1 MNARFRALADDL
13 VALFRRGTGTALED
27 TAFDELA
34 RRVFRYQF
42 DESPEYG
49 SFCRGR
55 GMDPGSVSHWREIPA
70 VPTRA
75 FKALT
80 LVSGAPDEV
89 DTVFRTSGTSRGP
102 GTRGEHHVL
111 DLRLY
116 RESLLPNFRDHVLR
130 DGARLPLVSLIPS
143 PEASPDSSLS
153 YMMGVVAEELAEEG
167 GGWYVDPEQGI
178 LEKDLARALERL
190 EGQGTPV
197 LVAGTAFS
205 FVHWM
210 DAMDRNGWRFS
221 LPAGSRIMETGGFK
235 GRSRSVSRQE
245 LYRGLAQRLGIPV
258 NRMVN
263 EYGMTELLSQFY
275 DDPYG
280 VGGSAL
286 RRGPHRG
293 PPWVRTRIL
302 DPTTLEEK
310 EPGDVGILC
319 HHDLA
324 NLGSVSAVLTEDLGV
339 AAEGGFR
346 VLGRASE
353 AEPRGCS
360 LAMDELLGRG
370 SGRVSD
376 RGARASSERTS
387 GRSS

>member
-1 MNARFRALADDL
+1 MNDRFRALADDL
-13 VALFRRGTGTALED
+13 VALFRRGTGTPLED
-27 TAFDELA
+27 GAFDDLA

-42 DESPEYG
+42 DESPVYG

-55 GMDPGSVSHWREIPA
+55 GIDPGSVTHWREIPA

-75 FKALT
+75 FKTLA
-80 LVSGAPDEV
+80 LVSGPPDEV
-89 DTVFRTSGTSRGP
+89 DIVFRTSGTSRGS
-102 GTRGEHHVL
+102 GNRGEHHVL

-116 RESLLPNFRDHVLR
+116 RESLLPNFRDHLLE
-130 DGARLPLVSLIPS
+130 DGARLPLVALIPS
-143 PEASPDSSLS
+143 PEAAADSSLS
-153 YMMGVVAEELAEEG
+153 YMMGVVAEELAEAG

-178 LEKDLARALERL
+178 LEKELARALERF
-190 EGQGTPV
+190 EGRDAPV

-210 DAMDRNGWRFS
+210 DAMDRHGWCFT

-235 GRSRSVSRQE
+235 GRSRSVSREE

-258 NRMVN
+258 EWMVN

-275 DDPYG
+275 DDISEKPDR
-280 VGGSAL
+280 AP
-286 RRGPHRG
+286 RRGPHQG
-293 PPWVRTRIL
+293 PPWVRTRVL

-310 EPGDVGILC
+310 EPGEVGILC

-339 AAEGGFR
+339 AEEGGFR

-353 AEPRGCS
+353 ADPRGCS
-360 LAMDELLGRG
+360 LAMDELLGRA
-370 SGRVSD
+370 SERMSD
-376 RGARASSERTS
+376 RDSRPSSERAS
-387 GRSS
+387 GRPS